1 MKILLADDDPL
12 WQRLV
17 KATLVPS
24 GHEVLVVSNGE
35 AAWDVLQQSD
45 PPSLA
50 LLDWMMPK
58 LDGIDLCRRVREQE
72 PAFRVYVIL
81 LTALD
86 EEEAV
91 AQAIEAGAD
100 DYLVKPFLPAH
111 LRLRVRIGVRV
122 MELEKTAQQN
132 ARALADAR
140 ACFRRLHELLLFW
153 CPRCGR
159 ERRSLTSGRDVEG
172 YIGRLARE
180 LVPWGCCSS
189 PEDDSAGALVNVTD
203 SLIGAIPQKETEK

>member
-35 AAWDVLQQSD
+35 AAWDVLHQID

-58 LDGIDLCRRVREQE
+58 LDGVDLCRRLRKQE
-72 PAFRVYVIL
+72 PASGVYVIL

-100 DYLVKPFLPAH
+100 DYLVKPFLPAD
-111 LRLRVRIGVRV
+111 LRLRVQIGVRV

-140 ACFRRLHELLLFW
+140 ARLHRLHELLLFW

-159 ERRSLTSGRDVEG
+159 ERRLTSGRDVER
-172 YIGRLARE
+172 YIRQLAQE

-189 PEDDSAGALVNVTD
+189 PEDDSAGALVNATE